1 MSQSL
6 VILGRQPALGLAELE
21 SLVGADPIHP
31 LATVGTALVDT
42 KIEDILF
49 KRLGG
54 TIKVAKLLHEFDSP
68 QWKLIER
75 YLIENLP
82 KHLVHTAEGKLT
94 IGLSVFGLDIAP
106 KQLLATGLSIKKV
119 LKAHGKSVRL
129 VPNKEPAL
137 NSAQVIHNKLIGTNG
152 WELIF
157 VRDGQRILMGLTVH
171 EQDIEAYAARDQARP
186 KRDARVGMLPP
197 KLAQIIFNLAV
208 SDTNPLYGSRVLD
221 PFCGTGVILQEASL
235 MGFEIVGSD
244 LDPQMVDYTDQN
256 LMWLF
261 EQPDSPVWRPKSE
274 DGKSEWRYFKCEVGD
289 ATSYTWDPMPNFIA
303 TETYLGRPFSSQP
316 DTETLNKVIQDVDTI
331 HKKFL
336 QNVSRQTKP
345 GFRMCIAVPA
355 WHTRSGVKHLKT
367 LDSLEELGYTRM
379 SFVHARDKDLIYHRE
394 GQIVGRQLVT
404 LIRK

>member
-1 MSQSL
+1 
-6 VILGRQPALGLAELE
+6 
-21 SLVGADPIHP
+21 
-31 LATVGTALVDT
+31 
-42 KIEDILF
+42 
-49 KRLGG
+49 
-54 TIKVAKLLHEFDSP
+54 
-68 QWKLIER
+68 
-75 YLIENLP
+75 
-82 KHLVHTAEGKLT
+82 
-94 IGLSVFGLDIAP
+94 
-106 KQLLATGLSIKKV
+106 
-119 LKAHGKSVRL
+119 
-129 VPNKEPAL
+129 
-137 NSAQVIHNKLIGTNG
+137 
-152 WELIF
+152 
-157 VRDGQRILMGLTVH
+157 
-171 EQDIEAYAARDQARP
+171 
-186 KRDARVGMLPP
+186 
-197 KLAQIIFNLAV
+197 
-208 SDTNPLYGSRVLD
+208 
-221 PFCGTGVILQEASL
+221 L